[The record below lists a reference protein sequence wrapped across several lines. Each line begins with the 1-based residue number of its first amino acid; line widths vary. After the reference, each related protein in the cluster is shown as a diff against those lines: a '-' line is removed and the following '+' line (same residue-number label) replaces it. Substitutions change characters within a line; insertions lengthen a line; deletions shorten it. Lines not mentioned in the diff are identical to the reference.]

1 MATYIKGVQ
10 DYIPQ
15 IQPFTP
21 DFNFYTQAMRFK
33 QNQHDAAREQLSNL
47 YGSLLNAPM
56 SRTDNIEARDKFF
69 KTIKQDIAKL
79 SGMDLSKQANVQQGQ
94 MLFGQLTDNNNIV
107 KDMVWTKHYQ
117 NQMQKGQALKNC
129 ADPEKCGG
137 SWWEGGDRYMA
148 YKMQEFKNAS
158 AEDALKMGNVDYVA
172 QQDVMTKAIKLAK
185 DAGLSIEVDQLQGGY
200 ITTTKNGPLLQGP
213 LSNLFTGTLAKD
225 GKILEYYK
233 TKSYVDRKDFAY
245 SNAEKYGSFE
255 AADKAYVQ
263 QNSEM
268 LRNLYAKQ
276 VQQTTNKADINAKIK
291 EEIATEVKSKGANPR
306 SSVFNV
312 YKEMTEEEDAYR
324 SSSQVYKDSANESD
338 LAYSNLSGAALDRSM
353 AAYYL
358 GNEINNAAST
368 LAMKDYK
375 FSMKAD
381 QYSLESFKMK
391 NRLLM
396 EDIQQKNRL
405 DLAKYKFDLD
415 MYEKQ
420 LESVGPSQYN
430 TPTQVDVAG
439 SVTGADATM
448 MDDSNQS
455 YSKLEAGADQY
466 SKDYAKIQ
474 NDLSAPEKSILNQ
487 AYRATE
493 SAAMQ
498 GSTQAKADYVD
509 MTLEYLSAQVGEDP
523 RSGLEVKTA
532 ALGEEET
539 NIPPEQQIQKRN
551 AYAQTLASIRNASSI
566 EQKFALAK
574 KAGVNINAMTGYDAD
589 QMYMNTFEKF
599 SATNADGENVRR
611 PYLRQVNQMATANK
625 ESIKAKREYL
635 AKMDEG
641 YSTLANGVISQV
653 KAGKGG
659 YSQDMIDAL
668 DAYIDPTTGHA
679 RNYADFERAYM
690 AKGYSAQQAQAIY
703 RQDQEYGWSDSGPGS
718 YVKAGLRNIY
728 EAAEGAAIP
737 AAAGFAAGGAGAL
750 ATTVGAGLGGF
761 GTGAAGTA
769 LAAGGPFSWGAALAA
784 FGAVNLG
791 YNLWE
796 ATFGDG
802 DYGLIG
808 FDFKS
813 PGYYE
818 GNRGAVGS
826 SAETGGV
833 GKGSPGLLSTY
844 KRAFSQLADP
854 PGEYGWMNVHGLG
867 QKAVKGLNYANVDP
881 QYPGSAGTMGTLG
894 MIKNTMMS
902 KNAKV
907 QMGNFG
913 NSVPE
918 EVDKKALQILGLAY
932 QDMINNPKGTTRLT
946 PNITYSHIAGGDDN
960 WVAMNMK
967 FNDAFSKKFK
977 GTKDEPGLT
986 KGLSD
991 QLKNEGITMYVP
1003 KAEANNIF
1011 TNNAERTSLD
1021 ILMDYNNEIT
1031 IDSEPKYFK
1040 GARIT
1045 RGPNGYYQE
1054 GLYASGINQDG
1065 SFQWSNFQTPLP
1077 NNVDLTDAFNKLNN
1091 NLVVP
1096 VANQMRML
1104 EKQWNLANGIKD
1116 VNAQ

>member
-33 QNQHDAAREQLSNL
+33 QNQHDAARDQLSNL

-107 KDMVWTKHYQ
+107 KDMVWTKNFQ
-117 NQMQKGQALKNC
+117 SQMQKGQALKNC

-137 SWWEGGDRYMA
+137 SWWEGGDRYMS

-158 AEDALKMGNVDYVA
+158 AEDALKMGNVNYVA

-233 TKSYVDRKDFAY
+233 TKAYVDRKDFAY
-245 SNAEKYGSFE
+245 SNTEKYGSFE

-276 VQQTTNKADINAKIK
+276 VEQTTNKADINSKIK
-291 EEIATEVKSKGANPR
+291 EELATEVKNKGANPR

-312 YKEMTEEEDAYR
+312 YKEMTQEEDAYR

-338 LAYSNLSGAALDRSM
+338 LAYSNLSGGALDSSM

-381 QYSLESFKMK
+381 QYSLESVKMK

-405 DLAKYKFDLD
+405 DLAKYKFDLKA
-415 MYEKQ
+415 YEKQ

-430 TPTQVDVAG
+430 TPTQVDVSG
-439 SVTGADATM
+439 STTGTDPSM
-448 MDDSNQS
+448 MDDSNKS
-455 YSKLEAGADQY
+455 YDKLEAGADQF

-474 NDLSAPEKSILNQ
+474 NDLSGSEKSILNQ

-509 MTLEYLSAQVGEDP
+509 MTLEYLSSQVGEDP
-523 RSGLEVKTA
+523 RSGLEVNTA
-532 ALGEEET
+532 ALGEEST
-539 NIPPEQQIQKRN
+539 SIPPEQQAKKRN
-551 AYAQTLASIRNASSI
+551 GIAQTLASIRNAGNI
-566 EQKFALAK
+566 EQQFALAK
-574 KAGVNINAMTGYDAD
+574 KAGVNINTMSGYDAD
-589 QMYMNTFEKF
+589 EMYKNTFEKF
-599 SATNADGENVRR
+599 NSAAANGEDVRR
-611 PYLRQVNQMATANK
+611 PYLRQVNQMAVGNK
-625 ESIKAKREYL
+625 ENIKAKREYL
-635 AKMDEG
+635 AQMDEG
-641 YSTLANGVISQV
+641 YTTLANGVISQV

-659 YSQDMIDAL
+659 YSREMIDAM
-668 DAYIDPTTGHA
+668 DAYIDPSTGHA
-679 RNYADFERAYM
+679 RDYGDFERAYM
-690 AKGYSAQQAQAIY
+690 AKGYSAQQAQDIY

-718 YVKAGLRNIY
+718 YVKTGLRNAY
-728 EAAEGAAIP
+728 ELAEGAAIP
-737 AAAGFAAGGAGAL
+737 YAVGSVVGSVAGLSSLGTAGAAA
-750 ATTVGAGLGGF
+750 
-761 GTGAAGTA
+761 
-769 LAAGGPFSWGAALAA
+769 AAGGPFSWGAALTA
-784 FGAVNLG
+784 FATVNLG

-907 QMGNFG
+907 QMGGFG
-913 NSVPE
+913 NTLPE

-932 QDMINNPKGTTRLT
+932 QDMVNNPKGTTRLT
-946 PNITYSHIAGGDDN
+946 PNVTYSHIAGGDDN

-977 GTKDEPGLT
+977 GTAKEPGLT
-986 KGLSD
+986 NKLSD
-991 QLKNEGITMYVP
+991 QLRNEGITMYVP
-1003 KAEANNIF
+1003 KQDANNIF

-1054 GLYASGINQDG
+1054 GLYASGINEDG

-1091 NLVVP
+1091 NMVAP

-1104 EKQWNLANGIKD
+1104 EQQWNLVNGIKD